1 MDNTDD
7 KNEVKI
13 DSRLIERAHQIKAK
27 RESNKFFCYYCK
39 TETKQKILFEKGELI
54 FPNEVVLFDESTGKK
69 TQSVWTIE
77 GQIWKITECQGCEKI
92 NLNVYRRYGPFEDD
106 VLIHQ
111 FPTKDFRP
119 FPKWITH
126 LNRDFTELLSEVYL
140 SLNAGS
146 IRLPLMGARTLLDM
160 FICDKIGDTGTF
172 KSKIQKLVEE
182 NYISKSSQELLEIAL
197 EYGHATIHRNY
208 QPTKDEINGVL
219 DIIENLLHTEALTSK
234 TKDMKKLVPRK
245 SKDTNKKQ

>member
-1 MDNTDD
+1 MDSNID
-7 KNEVKI
+7 KLMNGEVDPDMI
-13 DSRLIERAHQIKAK
+13 ARARKVQEK
-27 RESNKFFCYYCK
+27 RNSNKFFCHYCNV
-39 TETKQKILFEKGELI
+39 ETKQSILFEKGELV
-54 FPNEVVLFDESTGKK
+54 FPNEVVIFDESTGKK
-69 TQSVWTIE
+69 KQSVWTIE
-77 GQIWKITECQGCEKI
+77 GQIWKISECQGCEKI

-126 LNRDFTELLSEVYL
+126 INRDFTELLCEIYL

-160 FICDKIGDTGTF
+160 FICDKIGDAGSF
-172 KSKIQKLVEE
+172 KNKIQKLVDE
-182 NYISKSSQELLEIAL
+182 NYISKSSQDLLEIAL
-197 EYGHATIHRNY
+197 EYGHAAIHRSY

-219 DIIENLLHTEALTSK
+219 DIIENLLHTEALTDK
-234 TKDMKKLVPRK
+234 TKDLKNSVPKKK
-245 SKDTNKKQ
+245 

>member
-1 MDNTDD
+1 MDKTDD
-7 KNEVKI
+7 IDKI
-13 DSRLIERAHQIKAK
+13 DPKWIEQVRAVRAK

-54 FPNEVVLFDESTGKK
+54 FPNEVVIFDESTGKK
-69 TQSVWTIE
+69 KQSAWTID
-77 GQIWKITECQGCEKI
+77 GQIWKVSECQGCEKI
-92 NLNVYRRYGPFEDD
+92 NLNVYRRHSPFEDD
-106 VLIHQ
+106 ILIHQ

-126 LNRDFTELLSEVYL
+126 INRDFTELLCEIYL

-172 KSKIQKLVEE
+172 KSKIQKLVDEK
-182 NYISKSSQELLEIAL
+182 YISKSSQELLEVAL
-197 EYGHATIHRNY
+197 EYGHATIHRGY
-208 QPTKDEINGVL
+208 QPTKEEINGVL
-219 DIIENLLHTEALTSK
+219 DIVENLLHTEALANK
-234 TKDMKKLVPRK
+234 TEALKKTVPRK
-245 SKDTNKKQ
+245 R

>member
-1 MDNTDD
+1 MDKVED
-7 KNEVKI
+7 KDNMEI
-13 DSRLIERAHQIKAK
+13 DPKWIERVQQVKAN
-27 RESNKFFCYYCK
+27 RESNKFFCYHCK

-54 FPNEVVLFDESTGKK
+54 FPNEVVFFDESTGKK
-69 TQSVWTIE
+69 KQSVWTIE
-77 GQIWKITECQGCEKI
+77 GQIWKVSECQGCEKI
-92 NLNVYRRYGPFEDD
+92 NLNVYRRYGPLEDD

-126 LNRDFTELLSEVYL
+126 ISRDFTELLCEIYL

-146 IRLPLMGARTLLDM
+146 LRLPLMGARTLLDM

-172 KSKIQKLVEE
+172 KSKIQKLVDE

-208 QPTKDEINGVL
+208 QLTKDEINGVL
-219 DIIENLLHTEALTSK
+219 DIIENLLHIEALTNK
-234 TKDMKKLVPRK
+234 TETLKKMFLKRK
-245 SKDTNKKQ
+245 ENK

>member
-1 MDNTDD
+1 MDDYID
-7 KNEVKI
+7 KLMNGEV
-13 DSRLIERAHQIKAK
+13 DPNMIERARQVKAK

-39 TETKQKILFEKGELI
+39 AETKQKLLFEKGELI
-54 FPNEVVLFDESTGKK
+54 FPNEVVIFDESSGKK
-69 TQSVWTIE
+69 KQSVWTIE
-77 GQIWKITECQGCEKI
+77 GQIWKVSECQGCEKI

-106 VLIHQ
+106 ILIHQ

-126 LNRDFTELLSEVYL
+126 INRDFTELLCEIYI

-160 FICDKIGDTGTF
+160 FICEKIGDAGSF
-172 KSKIQKLVEE
+172 KSKIQKFVDE

-197 EYGHATIHRNY
+197 EYGHAAIHRNY

-219 DIIENLLHTEALTSK
+219 DIIENILHTEALTDK
-234 TKDMKKLVPRK
+234 TKDLRTSVPKKK
-245 SKDTNKKQ
+245 